1 MIAVVVAVARRPSLW
16 PTAVRVLRRTARP
29 RWWAHRPFLPV
40 PDPAYRAFRRE
51 TQYGD
56 AGRRESPADV
66 VNYLAWCRLQ
76 P

>member
-1 MIAVVVAVARRPSLW
+1 MIGVVLAVARRPHLW
-16 PTAVRVLRRTARP
+16 ATALRVVRRTAKP
-29 RWWAHRPFLPV
+29 RWWAARPFLPV

-56 AGRRESPADV
+56 DCHREVPADV
-66 VNYLAWCRLQ
+66 INYLAWCRLQ